1 MFQIKWLIDERF
13 KLWLRSDKKS
23 NEATCRLFNSIIN
36 VAKIGMVPYS
46 SWTREKSQGNS
57 EFVSPTSIRFFQ
69 INLSTQKNAA
79 LSVKRPASILDNLVI
94 SVSSAKTEIRLALEV
109 IESNL
114 SLGSC
119 LDLNNLFQLVFPDST
134 IGL

>member
-1 MFQIKWLIDERF
+1 MKQHVGFAIIQLSMLQ
-13 KLWLRSDKKS
+13 KL
-23 NEATCRLFNSIIN
+23 
-36 VAKIGMVPYS
+36 GMVPYS
-46 SWTREKSQGNS
+46 SWTKEKSQGNS
-57 EFVSPTSIRFFQ
+57 EFLSPTSIMFFQ
-69 INLSTQKNAA
+69 INLSTQKTAA

-94 SVSSAKTEIRLALEV
+94 SVSCKTEIRLALEV

-134 IGL
+134 IVL